1 MLDYA
6 DRRNRQTAVMTK
18 VKEIEPAPQLLGR
31 STAAKGGTR
40 ATSKPGTQ
48 HVSAPWG
55 WPGHQKL
62 NGDNAARPGASARMQ
77 SFVNRLVRQ
86 RELVSSPSNNPR
98 ISGSVRALL
107 EDRYGRINKDGMES
121 IEYSKVKRPLLRDP
135 SEFYDQ
141 MDDFD
146 SRESDRIQLKIMNVV
161 SMSSHE
167 GFPPKNP
174 DFRYVAIKDVK
185 QPWGW

>member
-1 MLDYA
+1 
-6 DRRNRQTAVMTK
+6 
-18 VKEIEPAPQLLGR
+18 
-31 STAAKGGTR
+31 
-40 ATSKPGTQ
+40 
-48 HVSAPWG
+48 
-55 WPGHQKL
+55 
-62 NGDNAARPGASARMQ
+62 MQ

-146 SRESDRIQLKIMNVV
+146 SRESERIQLKIMNVV

-167 GFPPKNP
+167 GFPPRNP